1 MMEKPEKRFR
11 CSLASAPSCQ
21 AEESVLHASSFSLSF
36 CLTVLVYQQAGLT
49 AMIRPNAA
57 LWTREARVRAVYF
70 HHSMLIPQ
78 MGSGFSSVL
87 LVDSYVSR
95 QFPRFRLKNRRTFT
109 LFTTDVAPFVVIDLE
124 VRRNQP
130 QCSNFALNIRTR
142 QSHCGSCRS
151 KGGRCRGTN
160 GNSSYIFSAE
170 KCTFIIKYSKAWK
183 WCRTFSANFFDL
195 NVRHLT
201 CLRSFCV
208 EHSGQLPL

>member
-36 CLTVLVYQQAGLT
+36 CLTVLVSQQAGLT

-87 LVDSYVSR
+87 LVDSYVS
-95 QFPRFRLKNRRTFT
+95 PL
-109 LFTTDVAPFVVIDLE
+109 
-124 VRRNQP
+124 
-130 QCSNFALNIRTR
+130 
-142 QSHCGSCRS
+142 QSHLLKARGGHHRGKARRPSVRPRPIGVWQQCAPDWQASKTASCQDS
-151 KGGRCRGTN
+151 ACR
-160 GNSSYIFSAE
+160 
-170 KCTFIIKYSKAWK
+170 
-183 WCRTFSANFFDL
+183 
-195 NVRHLT
+195 
-201 CLRSFCV
+201 
-208 EHSGQLPL
+208 